1 MRILCFTPLH
11 PDYGIKPAAL
21 ASIMALEHDDVLD
34 RVFSANDNPHDTPYE
49 NVTHQ
54 HNKARAMVLDGAYD
68 ALLSIEADMI
78 VPPDTIAGLI
88 DCNSDVSY
96 GLYVWRSHRHRWS
109 AYEDLGLWG
118 GHSVSFNHS
127 GANARAA
134 WGNIID
140 VVGLGMGCTL
150 ISRDALRAIP
160 FRLHDGSH
168 SWIEKEYAAD
178 FAKLGIDPYR
188 ERKGMMCD
196 DWLLAMDVQH
206 YGYSQRANC
215 GLVCGHIDGDS
226 VLWPDPKE
234 KQLYRVESI

>member
-11 PDYGIKPAAL
+11 PDYGIRPAAL

-34 RVFSANDNPHDTPYE
+34 RVFSANDNPHDGPYV

-54 HNKARAMVLDGAYD
+54 HNKARRMVLEGGYD
-68 ALLSIEADMI
+68 TLLSIEADMI
-78 VPPDTIAGLI
+78 VPPDTIARLI
-88 DCNSDVSY
+88 DCNADIAY

-140 VVGLGMGCTL
+140 VSGLGMGCTL
-150 ISRDALRAIP
+150 IGRDALEAMP
-160 FRLHDGSH
+160 FRLHDGKPG
-168 SWIEKEYAAD
+168 WIEEEHAGEIAALD
-178 FAKLGIDPYR
+178 IDITRAR
-188 ERKGMMCD
+188 EHMVCD
-196 DWLLAMDVQH
+196 DWLLAMDAQH
-206 YGYSQRANC
+206 YGFTQRANC
-215 GLVCGHIDGDS
+215 SLVCGHIDGDT

-234 KQLYRVESI
+234 KQLYREEPV